1 MIVLNK
7 IYTKKGD
14 DGKTEL
20 GNGNRIQKFSARVEA
35 YGTVDEVNSVIG
47 TVTCLSINTELKT
60 ALERIQNDLFDLG
73 ADLCLPESENENLA
87 YEPLRVHKDQVSRLE
102 SEIDAMNKSI
112 EPIRSFVLPGGTE
125 IAANFHLCRTICR
138 RAERRVV
145 KLMETEKI
153 NLEALIYLNRL
164 SDWFF
169 VAARK
174 SNDNGKGDILW
185 KPANNQKA

>member
-20 GNGNRIQKFSARVEA
+20 GDGNRIEKFSTRVEA

-73 ADLCLPESENENLA
+73 ADLCLPESDNENLA
-87 YEPLRVHKDQVSRLE
+87 YEPLRVRKEQVSRLE
-102 SEIDAMNKSI
+102 SEIDTMNKSI

-174 SNDNGKGDILW
+174 SNDNGKDDILW
-185 KPANNQKA
+185 KPANNQNA

>member
-20 GNGNRIQKFSARVEA
+20 GDGNRIEKFSTRVEA

-73 ADLCLPESENENLA
+73 ADLCLPESQNENLA
-87 YEPLRVHKDQVSRLE
+87 YEPLRVRTEQVSRLE
-102 SEIDAMNKSI
+102 AEIDTMNKNI

-153 NLEALIYLNRL
+153 NLEALKYLNRL

-174 SNDNGKGDILW
+174 SNNNGKSDILW

>member
-20 GNGNRIQKFSARVEA
+20 GDGNRIEKFSTRVEA

-73 ADLCLPESENENLA
+73 ADLCLPESQNENLA
-87 YEPLRVHKDQVSRLE
+87 YEPLRVRKEQVSRLE
-102 SEIDAMNKSI
+102 AEIDTMNKNI

-138 RAERRVV
+138 RAERRLV

-153 NLEALIYLNRL
+153 NLEALKYLNRL

-174 SNDNGKGDILW
+174 SNNNGKSDILW
-185 KPANNQKA
+185 KPANNQKG

>member
-20 GNGNRIQKFSARVEA
+20 GNGNRIEKFSTRVEA

-87 YEPLRVHKDQVSRLE
+87 YEPLRVRKEQVSRLE
-102 SEIDAMNKSI
+102 SEIDYMNKSI

-174 SNDNGKGDILW
+174 SNDNGKDDILW

>member
-20 GNGNRIQKFSARVEA
+20 GDGNRIEKFSTRVEA

-87 YEPLRVHKDQVSRLE
+87 YEPLRVRKEQVSRLE
-102 SEIDAMNKSI
+102 SEIDSMNKSI
-112 EPIRSFVLPGGTE
+112 EPIRSFVLPGGNE

-145 KLMETEKI
+145 KLMETETI

-174 SNDNGKGDILW
+174 SNDNGKDDILW

>member
-20 GNGNRIQKFSARVEA
+20 GNGNRIQKFSTRVEA

-174 SNDNGKGDILW
+174 SNNNGKGDILW

>member
-20 GNGNRIQKFSARVEA
+20 GDGNRIEKFSTRVEA

-73 ADLCLPESENENLA
+73 ADLCLPESGNENLA
-87 YEPLRVHKDQVSRLE
+87 YEPLRVRKEQVSRLE

-125 IAANFHLCRTICR
+125 IAANFHLCRTVCR

-145 KLMETEKI
+145 KLMETEQI
-153 NLEALIYLNRL
+153 NQEALIYLNRL

-174 SNDNGKGDILW
+174 SNNNGKGDILW
-185 KPANNQKA
+185 KPANNQKV